1 MSDDQMV
8 TGQSLPTRRALLM
21 GTGVVGAT
29 VVLAA
34 CGTGTDTD
42 TAGTDTAGGD
52 SGGGA
57 NVLTKTSEVPVGGGA
72 IFAAQGVVVTQPT
85 AGEFKG
91 FTSICTHQ
99 GCPVS
104 SVDGGTINCA
114 CHKSQFSINDGSVK
128 TGPATRPL
136 AAKDVKVDGENI
148 ILA

>member
-8 TGQSLPTRRALLM
+8 TGQILPTRRALLM
-21 GTGVVGAT
+21 GTGAVGAT

-34 CGTGTDTD
+34 CGTGT
-42 TAGTDTAGGD
+42 GTDTAAGD

-99 GCPVS
+99 GCPVT
-104 SVDGGTINCA
+104 SVDGGTINCS

-128 TGPATRPL
+128 TGPATKPL